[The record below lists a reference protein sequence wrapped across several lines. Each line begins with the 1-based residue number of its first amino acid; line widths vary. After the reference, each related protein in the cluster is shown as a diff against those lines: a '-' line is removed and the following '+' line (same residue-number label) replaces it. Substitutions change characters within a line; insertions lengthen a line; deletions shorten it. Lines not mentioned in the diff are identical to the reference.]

1 MEKGVEFC
9 SYPKSG
15 NLLLDFPAASLDS
28 SEINMY
34 KMECIKKIK
43 QHNYIQD
50 WQYLL

>member
-28 SEINMY
+28 SEINKRIVLKY
-34 KMECIKKIK
+34 KHRQTSDFQANM
-43 QHNYIQD
+43 D
-50 WQYLL
+50 W